1 MSGIKDKVALI
12 LGGAGGIGSA
22 AAQDLAAKGA
32 KVAIA
37 DINRPQADIVAKRI
51 QDRGGVARAYPVD
64 ITNKDQVKALV
75 EHVVRDYGAL
85 DALINCAGIMFVRP
99 LSEINTEEWETT
111 IDLNVKGA
119 LWAIAASLPLF
130 LEQQRGHIINLSSVH
145 GLKVF
150 SPGGAVHSASK
161 FALRALCE
169 GVRAEL
175 ANTPIRSSLITPG
188 AVDTGMQ
195 YKTTGPDSA
204 RMLAIYKNAIPA
216 EAVARAI
223 TFAMEQPPNVDVNEI
238 VIRPTAQAI

>member
-1 MSGIKDKVALI
+1 MSGIIDKVALI

-32 KVAIA
+32 KVAVA
-37 DINRPQADIVAKRI
+37 DIDQKQADIVAKGI

-75 EHVVRDYGAL
+75 EQVLRDYGAL

-111 IDLNVKGA
+111 IDLNIKGA
-119 LWAIAASLPLF
+119 LWAIAAILPVF

-161 FALRALCE
+161 FALRALSE
-169 GVRAEL
+169 GMRAEL

-195 YKTTGPDSA
+195 YKTTGSDSA

-223 TFAMEQPPNVDVNEI
+223 TFAMEQPANVDVNEI
-238 VIRPTAQAI
+238 VVRPTAQAI

>member
-1 MSGIKDKVALI
+1 MNGIIDKVALI

-32 KVAIA
+32 RVAVA
-37 DINRPQADIVAKRI
+37 DINQAQADIVAKRI
-51 QDRGGVARAYPVD
+51 QSKGGVARAYGVD
-64 ITNKDQVKALV
+64 ITNKDLVKALV
-75 EHVVRDYGAL
+75 EQVLRDYGAL

-111 IDLNVKGA
+111 IDLNIKGA
-119 LWAIAASLPLF
+119 LWAIAAILPVF
-130 LEQQRGHIINLSSVH
+130 LEQRRGHIINLSSVH

-161 FALRALCE
+161 FALRALSE
-169 GVRAEL
+169 GMRAEL

-195 YKTTGPDSA
+195 YKTTGSDSA

-223 TFAMEQPPNVDVNEI
+223 TFAMEQPANVDVNEI
-238 VIRPTAQAI
+238 VVRPTDQAI

>member
-195 YKTTGPDSA
+195 YKTTGSDSA